1 MGDPAFPV
9 HHTRY
14 TATALQFMER
24 VAAKDSG
31 PLEGHALGIFA
42 FLAPAPSFLG
52 RFICDLGQRS
62 SSGSSAE
69 MSFYKEWE
77 NIKRHF
83 LTLTHY

>member
-9 HHTRY
+9 HLTWY
-14 TATALQFMER
+14 TAIALQFMER

-52 RFICDLGQRS
+52 CFICDLGQRS
-62 SSGSSAE
+62 SGSSAE
-69 MSFYKEWE
+69 MSFCKERE